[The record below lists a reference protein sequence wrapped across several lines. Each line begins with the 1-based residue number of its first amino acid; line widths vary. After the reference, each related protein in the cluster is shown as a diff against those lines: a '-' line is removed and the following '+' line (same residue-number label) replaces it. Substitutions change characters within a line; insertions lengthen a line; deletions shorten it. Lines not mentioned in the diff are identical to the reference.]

1 MKAKTKWKRKLKAIN
16 KLTEKALKDKP
27 KWKPQSGYKYI
38 KNIDVGELVELETG
52 TRAIV
57 LDTNEVSVTV
67 LVTSV
72 DQMPSEDRPFY
83 LGKHRWACETEV
95 KLIK

>member
-1 MKAKTKWKRKLKAIN
+1 MI
-16 KLTEKALKDKP
+16 DKP
-27 KWKPQSGYKYI
+27 KWKPQNGYKYI
-38 KNIDVGELVELETG
+38 KDITVGELVELESG

-57 LDTNEVSVTV
+57 LDVSDVSVTV

-72 DQMPSEDRPFY
+72 NQMPIEDKPFY

>member
-1 MKAKTKWKRKLKAIN
+1 MKPKTKWNRKLKAIN

-27 KWKPQSGYKYI
+27 I

-57 LDTNEVSVTV
+57 LDKNEVSATV

-72 DQMPSEDRPFY
+72 DQMPSEDKPFY

-95 KLIK
+95 RLIK